1 MMELIDFLAY
11 LLVITQLLM
20 LVAGI
25 GFLISGLDDLFIDIV
40 FVLRSL
46 YRKSFL
52 LSRFPKVGEQQL
64 YEMPEKPLAVMIP
77 AWDESAVIGNML
89 RHTLRT
95 MRYTNFTIFVGVYPN
110 DHATIKEVDALC
122 RESTYV
128 RKIVTSHP
136 GPTNKADCLN
146 HIFRGIVDSEQESG
160 LRHQIFVMQD
170 CEDVIHP
177 FCYKL
182 FNYLIPRKDMV
193 QLPVEGLNSGWYK
206 LTAGHYLDEFA
217 QSHYKDMVVREA
229 LGGGLPAAGVGS
241 AFSRRAMEAL
251 ASNREVEPFSTDSL
265 TEDYEFGFR
274 IHELKLKQAFVR
286 FSLPRTAMIDGRMV
300 KRREV
305 LSVREYFPDNPKSSI
320 RQKSRWVLGIALQ
333 GWASIGWRGGL
344 ATRYML
350 FRDRKAIF
358 TNLLNMVGYLIVF
371 VTLGIL
377 MLESLALDSLQ
388 FPSVVEPGSVL
399 WFLLVINLALFV
411 ERIAMRAFCV
421 FQVHGPLQALLSFP
435 RMIWGNVI
443 NFCATCRALWLY
455 GRHLLAGHRLH
466 WDKTH
471 HRFPEALSL
480 TGFSRRIGD
489 VLLDQNLITAA
500 QLAQALDR
508 QQTDKKPLGELLTEM
523 GFVSRQQIS
532 DALMAR

>member
-1 MMELIDFLAY
+1 MELIDFLAY
-11 LLVITQLLM
+11 LLVITQLMM

-52 LSRFPKVGEQQL
+52 LSRFPKIGEQRL
-64 YEMPEKPLAVMIP
+64 NEVPEKPMAVMIP
-77 AWDESAVIGNML
+77 AWDESAVIGSML

-95 MRYTNFTIFVGVYPN
+95 MRYTDFTIFVGVYPN
-110 DHATIKEVDALC
+110 DLATIQEVDSVC
-122 RESTYV
+122 TESSRV
-128 RKIVTSHP
+128 KKIVTSHP

-146 HIFRGIVDSEQESG
+146 HIFRGIVDVEQQNG
-160 LRHQIFVMQD
+160 LRHEIFVMQD

-177 FCYKL
+177 FSYKL

-193 QLPVEGLNSGWYK
+193 QIPVEGLHSGWHK

-229 LGGGLPAAGVGS
+229 LGGGLPAAGVGA
-241 AFSRRAMEAL
+241 AFSRRALEAL
-251 ASNREVEPFSTDSL
+251 AAQRMAEPFSTQSL

-274 IHELKLKQAFVR
+274 LHELKLKQAFVR
-286 FSLPRTAMIDGRMV
+286 FSLPRTIVMNGRTIT
-300 KRREV
+300 RSEV
-305 LSVREYFPDNPKSSI
+305 LSVREYFPDHPMASI

-358 TNLLNMVGYLIVF
+358 TNLLNMVGYLIVV
-371 VTLGIL
+371 VTLCIL
-377 MLESLALDSLQ
+377 TLETLAPDSVQ
-388 FPSVVEPGSVL
+388 FPSIVESGSLL
-399 WFLLVINLALFV
+399 WFLLIINLVLFT

-421 FQVHGPLQALLSFP
+421 LQVHGPLQALLSFP
-435 RMIWGNVI
+435 RMIWGNFI
-443 NFCATCRALWLY
+443 NFFASCRALWLY
-455 GRHLLAGHRLH
+455 GRHLLVGDRLH

-471 HRFPEALSL
+471 HRYPDSQSL
-480 TGFSRRIGD
+480 TGFTRRIGD
-489 VLLDQNLITAA
+489 VLLDQKLITAA

-508 QQTDKKPLGELLTEM
+508 QQTDKKPLGELLTDM
-523 GFVSRQQIS
+523 GFVNRQQIS
-532 DALMAR
+532 AALMVR

>member
-1 MMELIDFLAY
+1 MELIDFLAY
-11 LLVITQLLM
+11 LLVFTQLMM
-20 LVAGI
+20 LLAGI

-52 LSRFPKVGEQQL
+52 LSRFPKVGERHL
-64 YEMPEKPLAVMIP
+64 NEMPEKPLAVMIP

-89 RHTLRT
+89 RHTLST

-110 DHATIKEVDALC
+110 DRETHQEVDRVCA
-122 RESTYV
+122 ESSRV
-128 RKIVTSHP
+128 KKIVTPHP

-146 HIFRGIVDSEQESG
+146 HIFHGITELERRDGV
-160 LRHQIFVMQD
+160 RHEIFVMQD

-193 QLPVEGLNSGWYK
+193 QLPVEALHSRWYK

-217 QSHYKDMVVREA
+217 QTHYKDMVVREA
-229 LGGGLPAAGVGS
+229 LGGGLPAAGVGA

-251 ASNREVEPFSTDSL
+251 ASQRATEPFSTESL

-274 IHELKLKQAFVR
+274 IHELKLKQAYVR
-286 FSLPRTAMIDGRMV
+286 FRLPRAIVTNGRTV
-300 KRREV
+300 ERSEV
-305 LSVREYFPDNPKSSI
+305 LSIREYFPDHPMQAI

-350 FRDRKAIF
+350 FRDRKAII
-358 TNLLNMVGYLIVF
+358 TNLLNMAGYLIVM
-371 VTLGIL
+371 VTLSIL
-377 MLESLALDSLQ
+377 ALESLVPDPAQ

-399 WFLLVINLALFV
+399 WYLLIINIVLFV

-421 FQVHGPLQALLSFP
+421 WQVHGPLQALLSFP

-443 NFCATCRALWLY
+443 NFFATCRALWLY
-455 GRHLLAGHRLH
+455 GRHLLFGHRLH
-466 WDKTH
+466 WDKTG
-471 HRFPEALSL
+471 HRFPDSQSL

-489 VLLDQNLITAA
+489 VLLDQKLITAA

-508 QQTDKKPLGELLTEM
+508 QQTDKKPLGELLTTM

-532 DALMAR
+532 DALAAR